1 MNVCFN
7 RKKFSE
13 WFDLAASA
21 TGQGKDAGPSAKV
34 LMLIQGTQWFLQ
46 ATNSETSVVVD
57 CADAVVATQ
66 TTTGKVLLDPRRISA
81 ILKESSGDEVTIK
94 ATGNSIVVST
104 AEGNYTLPES
114 DPAEFPKVDAIDSQA
129 VEIASTALLEALT
142 LVSFAV
148 DDKSTRYQLG
158 GVLFEG
164 SGDQVDLVATDGRRL
179 STVSIDVSEFDG
191 SLSGIVS
198 ARPLSLLMRI
208 LSNDAG
214 FCGVRVG
221 LHAASFQAGNVTLAT
236 RLVEGRYPKWRSV
249 IPSQDNCNEIGLNAS
264 AFGQAVKQAA
274 IVADQESRGIVFDFK
289 DGNCGISARTAEV
302 GESAVNVPVVYTG
315 SLKTTM
321 DFRFVQEW
329 FSRLPKGET
338 VKMFVRD
345 AKSPALFV
353 WKMARYVIM
362 PMGRD

>member
-1 MNVCFN
+1 MKVTFN

-21 TGQGKDAGPSAKV
+21 TGQGKDAGVCAKV
-34 LMLIQGTQWFLQ
+34 RMSVSGTQWLLQ
-46 ATNSETSVVVD
+46 ATNLETWVVVD
-57 CADAVVATQ
+57 CSDAVVATQ
-66 TTTGKVLLDPRRISA
+66 TTTGKVLLDPRRIAA
-81 ILKESSGDEVTIK
+81 ILKESSGDEVTIE
-94 ATGNSIVVST
+94 ADGNNIEVST

-114 DPAEFPKVDAIDSQA
+114 DPAEFPQIEVNDCQP

-158 GVLFEG
+158 GVLFDG
-164 SGDQVDLVATDGRRL
+164 TGDQVDLVATDGRRL
-179 STVSIDVSEFDG
+179 STVSIDVPEFDG
-191 SLSGIVS
+191 SLSGIVP
-198 ARPLSLLMRI
+198 ARPLGLLMRC
-208 LSNDAG
+208 LSDDVG
-214 FCGVRVG
+214 FCGVRIDVKT
-221 LHAASFQAGNVTLAT
+221 ASFQTGKVTLTT

-249 IPSQDNCNEIGLNAS
+249 IPSQNNCNEIGLNAS

-274 IVADQESRGIVFDFK
+274 IVADQESRGIVFYFQQN
-289 DGNCGISARTAEV
+289 NCGISARTADV

-321 DFRFVQEW
+321 DFRFVLDW
-329 FSRLPKGET
+329 FTRLPKGEA
-338 VKMFVRD
+338 VEMFVKD
-345 AKSPALFV
+345 PKSPALFA

-362 PMGRD
+362 PMGRE